1 GQGETVWA
9 VYYGY
14 WPEDEFTQDDYD
26 FAIGVGTVQFGFKF
40 YGIFDLRCDQGAYE
54 LLGLDSS
61 VNYVAVAAYFATE
74 DDAILASHFEMETYP
89 HGQIEVYCAD

>member
-1 GQGETVWA
+1 MWA

-14 WPEDEFTQDDYD
+14 WPENEFTQQAYD
-26 FAIGVGTVQFGFKF
+26 SAIALGSDIYGFKF
-40 YGIFDLRCDQGAYE
+40 YGRFDLRCDQGAYE

-61 VNYVAVAAYFATE
+61 TNYVAVAAYFATE
-74 DDAILASHFEMETYP
+74 DDAILASHFETDIFP